1 MKLLYIVLA
10 VFTLTGCSTTIPSVA
25 EYRISTQENSKSFTQ
40 SSCSDKSLKVA
51 QAFSS
56 SSLMTLNMNYG
67 QGPHKRFVYTQSQWA
82 ESPNSAI
89 TAEILKSI
97 KSTKLFKSVQVSK
110 SRSNNNL
117 LLETSI
123 EDFMQYFSEDEKS
136 SYANVII
143 NLSLIDTSSNRVV
156 ATKTFDSKVEV
167 LTIDADGGVVALNQA
182 LENTLLESVEW
193 FGDVCK

>member
-182 LENTLLESVEW
+182 LENTFLESVEW